1 MFPKTR
7 MRRLRQT
14 SQLRELLTEHEW
26 NFKDLIIPLFVVEGN
41 QIKETIPSMPG
52 IFRYSLDNL
61 LRELEHPLYRQAG
74 GILLF
79 GIPEYKD
86 SQATMAWSEKGIV
99 QKACR
104 EIKSNHPELILIT
117 DLCMCSYTDHGHC
130 GVIDNEGRIDN
141 DRSLEIISR
150 IALAQA
156 NAGSDVIAPSD
167 MMDGRVAV
175 IRDSLDKHG
184 LSDRLI
190 LSYAAKFASAFYGP
204 FREAAD
210 SAPQCGDRKSYQLP
224 PANRREALREM
235 AEDVAEGADLLMVKP
250 GLAYL
255 DILREAREK
264 FDLPLAAYN
273 VSGEYAMIKAAA
285 ANGWLEE
292 VNIVNETMLAFKRAG
307 ADLIITYHGHDLYQ
321 WFKGER

>member
-1 MFPKTR
+1 
-7 MRRLRQT
+7 MRRLRRT
-14 SQLRELLTEHEW
+14 LQLRQLLTEHEW

-41 QIKETIPSMPG
+41 AIKETIPSMPG

-79 GIPEYKD
+79 GVPEYKD
-86 SQATMAWSEKGIV
+86 SQATMAWSENGIV

-104 EIKSNHPELILIT
+104 EIKSNYPELILIT

-130 GVIDNEGRIDN
+130 GVIDKEGRIDN
-141 DRSLEIISR
+141 DQSLEILSK

-156 NAGSDVIAPSD
+156 NAGTDVIAPSD

-175 IRDSLDKHG
+175 IRESLDKSG

-235 AEDVAEGADLLMVKP
+235 AEDVAEGADILMVKP

-255 DILREAREK
+255 DILREARDK

-285 ANGWLEE
+285 ANGWIDEI
-292 VNIVNETMLAFKRAG
+292 NAVNETILSFKRAG

>member
-1 MFPKTR
+1 
-7 MRRLRQT
+7 MRRLRRT
-14 SQLRELLTEHEW
+14 LQLRQLLTEHEW

-41 QIKETIPSMPG
+41 AIKETIPSMPG

-79 GIPEYKD
+79 GVPEYKD
-86 SQATMAWSEKGIV
+86 SQATMAWSENGIV

-104 EIKSNHPELILIT
+104 EIKSNYPELILIT

-130 GVIDNEGRIDN
+130 GVIDKEGRIDN
-141 DRSLEIISR
+141 DQSLEILSK

-156 NAGSDVIAPSD
+156 NAGTDVIAPSD

-175 IRDSLDKHG
+175 IRESLDKSG

-235 AEDVAEGADLLMVKP
+235 AEDVAEGADILMVKP

-255 DILREAREK
+255 DILREARDK

-285 ANGWLEE
+285 ANGWIDEINAL
-292 VNIVNETMLAFKRAG
+292 NETILSFKRAG